1 MKIITLEVAKI
12 GKEDLPYEALIRQCV
27 NATQPN
33 QPISLDEQRRRLRI
47 LDALDAVEP
56 REGELSYLEL
66 EDEDAKH
73 LAKLVETMP
82 WAFVNK
88 AFVTFSDDVIKECQG

>member
-1 MKIITLEVAKI
+1 MKTITLGVAKI

-47 LDALDAVEP
+47 LDALDALDEADNLV
-56 REGELSYLEL
+56 L

-88 AFVTFSDDVIKECQG
+88 AFVTFSDDVIKECRG

>member
-1 MKIITLEVAKI
+1 MKTITLEVAKI

-47 LDALDAVEP
+47 LDALDALDEADNLV
-56 REGELSYLEL
+56 L

-88 AFVTFSDDVIKECQG
+88 AFVTFSDDVIKECRG